1 MEIGNKE
8 FFDQTSEFYDAMIN
22 AEEAIKRK
30 LDLFQRL
37 EISKENTADLG
48 CGSGVDSIALY
59 KLNNKVDAFDPAP
72 KMIELAKNN
81 STIRGLSINFNVNSI
96 EDIPVEFDNKYSF
109 ICSLGNTVVNVKPDN
124 LRKVFVRMKDLLK
137 SNGKIFI
144 QILNYDLLL
153 SKRERIISINQSVI
167 KQFIRFY
174 DFQDDNLIFNILQ
187 FSRDDSKDHNLIST
201 KLYPHKF
208 ETIKE
213 VIKEVGFRKSKFY
226 GNFNLDEF
234 KIDNSKDFVML
245 LTK

>member
-1 MEIGNKE
+1 MKIGNKE

-22 AEEAIKRK
+22 AEESIKRK

-59 KLNNKVDAFDPAP
+59 KLNNKVDAFDPSP

-81 STIRGLSINFNVNSI
+81 STIRGLGINYNVNSI
-96 EDIPVEFDNKYSF
+96 EDIPTDFDNKYSF
-109 ICSLGNTVVNVKPDN
+109 ICSLGNTIANVKPEN

-137 SNGKIFI
+137 SNGKNFI

-153 SKRERIISINQSVI
+153 SKRERIISINQSGNQ
-167 KQFIRFY
+167 QFIRFY

-187 FSRDDSKDHNLIST
+187 FSRNDSKDYNLIST
-201 KLYPHKF
+201 KLYPHKY
-208 ETIKE
+208 ETINE
-213 VIKEVGFRKSKFY
+213 VIKEVGFKKSKFY
-226 GNFNLDEF
+226 GNINLDEF
-234 KIDNSKDFVML
+234 KINNSKDLVML

>member
-59 KLNNKVDAFDPAP
+59 KLNNKVDAFDPSP
-72 KMIELAKNN
+72 KMIKLAKNN
-81 STIRGLSINFNVNSI
+81 STLRGLGINFNVNSI
-96 EDIPVEFDNKYSF
+96 EDIPTDFDNKYSF
-109 ICSLGNTVVNVKPDN
+109 ICSLGNTIANVTPEN

-153 SKRERIISINQSVI
+153 SKKERIISINQSGNQ
-167 KQFIRFY
+167 QFIRFY

-187 FSRDDSKDHNLIST
+187 FSRNDSKDCNLIST
-201 KLYPHKF
+201 KLYPHKY
-208 ETIKE
+208 ETINE
-213 VIKEVGFRKSKFY
+213 VIKEVGFKKSKFY

-234 KIDNSKDFVML
+234 KTNNSKDLVMF